1 MKKALC
7 IIITVLVIALSVITF
22 TANAAQSSGLFSDSR
37 GVYSVSC
44 TGSTANIVSFGQSGA
59 SADVK
64 LSYDIDAVCAA
75 DNKIVFFSNDPLD
88 EQLVVTVYDLH
99 SDMLD
104 SFALNRRTV
113 YSNSCCCS
121 DRDHIYIGN
130 RNQIEQYSYGGSYIR
145 TFTLPDIVSY
155 SVSGYDD
162 GIYVIS
168 GDEVYAIYGDGMTLL
183 SGADAVSPIVPVDSD
198 HIVTGNGKLYTPDGT
213 SVQTDANVGAGLVCL
228 IGGILYSS
236 SGSVIYG
243 YDIDT
248 GERLCSYQCSENVRC
263 LYADGDD
270 LIALD
275 GDLRQIAALN
285 SDSFS
290 YPKNNTSGGANNQS
304 PGGNQSGGQNTDG
317 MPAISSD
324 VYTVDLDDYII
335 SRIPAG
341 TTFAKFKSNM
351 NCSGCSVKLYRADVE
366 KASGNVGTAM
376 LAVFSK
382 GDSSVSF
389 ELSVIGDITGEG
401 SANSRDLTVLLDYLI
416 GSADF
421 NGAYL
426 LSADLNG
433 DGDIDVSDAA
443 RLKRSY

>member
-75 DNKIVFFSNDPLD
+75 DNKIVFFSNDPLN

-183 SGADAVSPIVPVDSD
+183 SGADAVSPIVPVDTD
-198 HIVTGNGKLYTPDGT
+198 CIVTGNGKLYTPDGG
-213 SVQTDANVGAGLVCL
+213 SVQTDANIGAGQVCL

-236 SGSVIYG
+236 SGSMIYG

-248 GERLCSYQCSENVRC
+248 GERLYSYQCSENVRC

-275 GDLRQIAALN
+275 GDLSQIAALN

-290 YPKNNTSGGANNQS
+290 YPKNNTSGGASNQS
-304 PGGNQSGGQNTDG
+304 PG
-317 MPAISSD
+317 
-324 VYTVDLDDYII
+324 
-335 SRIPAG
+335 
-341 TTFAKFKSNM
+341 FAKFKSNM

-376 LAVFSK
+376 LAVFSN

-433 DGDIDVSDAA
+433 DGEIDVSDAA